1 MRKSILL
8 IMVLAGLAVLAA
20 CAAGKRQT
28 EARADLGEYKFVI
41 LHEAGDLGNALGST
55 FNGMGFDV
63 RQASAP
69 EEKEQTLVLC
79 LQHLTASGKTR
90 AKVRLYELASGREVY
105 EGQAFAEGEVYPESV
120 LKAARAA
127 LLGFYEQYEAP
138 SPDLSLLV
146 AEKPIKSDKSGPAED
161 SGPTVSVSSDASKD
175 AQGLERMTRD
185 EQELKKYFDGRGK
198 DLAEVEGIW
207 ANQKLGYSLAIF
219 QDKQEGKREFAGM
232 YLKGGD
238 KNFKPGDVVL
248 DISAKADQAYPAM
261 FRGPGGSVFE
271 GSFSL
276 KSGELV
282 GIFKDSAGKEM
293 KMAFVR
299 EYPASP
305 QASKPKPATGSTVGS
320 GFLLSN
326 MGYIATNHHV
336 IRNAIDVNVS
346 FPNLS
351 KRFEADVVMK
361 DERNDLAIL
370 KLRDA
375 EEFLSKLG
383 PLPYYLARPD
393 EVNVGQD
400 IVTMGFPLGSELGES
415 HKITTGVVSSLNG
428 VRGEPG
434 RMQISNSIQ
443 PGNSGGPVFNH
454 KGQVVGVVV
463 GALDDEYYLQKKGF
477 VPQNVNFAVKIG
489 YLHSMVDLIPDARQ
503 CKIRPAKVQL
513 PGDLEQLVQDYS
525 PYVVM
530 IRSKTLPKG

>member
-8 IMVLAGLAVLAA
+8 IIVLTGLAVLAA
-20 CAAGKRQT
+20 CAAGMRQPKPQ
-28 EARADLGEYKFVI
+28 ADLGEYKFVI
-41 LHEAGDLGNALGST
+41 LHEAGDLGGELGST
-55 FNGMGFDV
+55 FSGLGFDV

-69 EEKEQTLVLC
+69 EDKAQTLVLS

-90 AKVRLYELASGREVY
+90 AKVRLYELASGREIYV
-105 EGQAFAEGEVYPESV
+105 GQASSEGEAYPESV

-127 LLGFYEQYEAP
+127 LLGFYEQYKAP
-138 SPDLSLLV
+138 SPDMGLLV
-146 AEKPIKSDKSGPAED
+146 AEKVVGSAKSAPIED
-161 SGPTVSVSSDASKD
+161 SAPAVTVSSDADKD

-185 EQELKKYFDGRGK
+185 EQDLKKYFDSRGK
-198 DLAEVEGIW
+198 DLVEVEGIW

-219 QDKQEGKREFAGM
+219 LDKQEGKREFAGM

-248 DISAKADQAYPAM
+248 DIAAKAGQAYPAV
-261 FRGPGGSVFE
+261 FRGPSGSEFK

-282 GIFKDSAGKEM
+282 GMFKDSQGKEL

-299 EYPASP
+299 EYPASAQP
-305 QASKPKPATGSTVGS
+305 SKPKPSLGSTVGS

-326 MGYIATNHHV
+326 MGLIATNHHV
-336 IRNAIDVNVS
+336 IRNAVDVSVS
-346 FPNLS
+346 FPKLG
-351 KRFEADVVMK
+351 KRFEAEILMK

-370 KLRDA
+370 RLRGA
-375 EEFLSKLG
+375 EEFLGKLG
-383 PLPYYLARPD
+383 PLPYHLARPN
-393 EVNVGQD
+393 EVRLGQD

-489 YLHSMVDLIPDARQ
+489 YLHSMVDLIPDAGQ
-503 CKIRPAKVQL
+503 CKIRPAKVQA
-513 PGDLEQLVQDYS
+513 PANLEQLVQDYS

-530 IRSKTLPKG
+530 IRSKTLPKS